1 MEETTTTENVT
12 ETSEQTQA
20 KQFIGNIDLNS
31 NQVREALTGYLM
43 HSSEQVRTLAER
55 QDILVECNF
64 SWNIG
69 ADGLRA
75 TFFAVPSETT
85 TTTEDVETADTVP
98 VVTDEIATSEE
109 VEAE

>member
-85 TTTEDVETADTVP
+85 TEDVETADTVP
-98 VVTDEIATSEE
+98 VVTDEVATSEE

>member
-12 ETSEQTQA
+12 ETSEQAQA
-20 KQFIGNIDLNS
+20 KQYIGNIDLNS

-75 TFFAVPSETT
+75 TFFAIPNETT

-98 VVTDEIATSEE
+98 VVTDEVATSEE